1 MQSKKILIAA
11 SGSGGHLLPALYI
24 AEEFQKLL
32 PDSKIEF
39 CGSGRP
45 LEEKLIGRRGYPI
58 NIIPIVGVS
67 RRGLLGKVEFM
78 FKLPWA
84 FLKTLYFMF
93 RFKPDLVLGVG
104 GYISVL
110 PIILGKLCFAKT
122 VIHEAELHP
131 GMANRYLSYF
141 ADLATLANLETQF
154 PGKVKKAFT
163 GQPLNPKLFSLSYPF
178 PTELKRIL
186 ILGGSQG
193 ANKLDLGIAG
203 LADFF
208 ASEGIAI
215 KHQSRPENTDHL
227 KTVYQEKKIAAEVF
241 SFSDEIPAFYQWAD
255 LIITRSGLNTV
266 RELELIGKPAIFVPL
281 PKAPEQRENAEQYKQ
296 RFLAEIISESEDL
309 SAELEAKIRVISKV
323 ILSYHP
329 KQIAVINGSQQI
341 AKKLV
346 DLVSK

>member
-1 MQSKKILIAA
+1 MRSKKILIAA

-67 RRGLLGKVEFM
+67 RRGLLGKLEFI

-84 FLKTLYFMF
+84 FIKTLYLIF
-93 RFKPDLVLGVG
+93 RFQPDLVLGVG

-110 PIILGKLCFAKT
+110 PIILGKVAFAKT

-141 ADLATLANLETQF
+141 ADLATLANPETQF
-154 PGKVKKAFT
+154 PGTVTKAYT
-163 GQPLNPKLFSLSYPF
+163 GQPLNPKLFNLSYPF
-178 PTELKRIL
+178 PKDLKRIL

-208 ASEGIAI
+208 AAQGIAI
-215 KHQSRPENTDHL
+215 KHQSRPENIDHL
-227 KTVYQEKKIAAEVF
+227 KSVYQQKNIEAEVF
-241 SFSDEIPAFYQWAD
+241 SFSDDIPTLYQWAD

-281 PKAPEQRENAEQYKQ
+281 PKAPEQRENAEVYQ
-296 RFLAEIISESEDL
+296 RQFLAEVVSESEQLSSDL
-309 SAELEAKIRVISKV
+309 EVKIRGIAEG
-323 ILSYHP
+323 IQSYRP
-329 KQIAVINGSQQI
+329 KRLAVINGSEQI
-341 AKKLV
+341 AVRLV
-346 DLVSK
+346 GLVS